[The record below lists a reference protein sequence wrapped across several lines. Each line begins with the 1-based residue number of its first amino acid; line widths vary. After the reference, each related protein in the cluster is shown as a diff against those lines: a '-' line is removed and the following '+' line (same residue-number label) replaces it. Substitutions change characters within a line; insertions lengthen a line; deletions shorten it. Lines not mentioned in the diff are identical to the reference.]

1 MHGAT
6 IAPSAGVDVRPIADI
21 AANMGLDPEALIPYG
36 RYKAKIPLEAVGE
49 GAARG
54 KLVVVTGITPTPA
67 GEGKT
72 TTTVGLTQGLGRLGV
87 SAAATLREPSLGP
100 IFGIKGGG
108 TGGGKARIEPEDEVN
123 VHFTG
128 DAHAV
133 GSAHNLLAALADNAV
148 RLGRIPGLTPAG
160 VTLRRV
166 SDMEERSLRQIAAG
180 LGGAN
185 NAPVR
190 ETGFDIVT
198 ASEVMAILALSS
210 GLDDLRQRLSRMVIG
225 YADDGRAV
233 TADVVGAVGSM
244 MALLRHAILP
254 NLVQTTEGQPVIA
267 HTGPFGNIAHGCS
280 SVVGDRL
287 ALAHADYVLTEAGFG
302 ADLGFEKFMHIKAR
316 SSGLLPHA
324 AVIVATVR
332 ALKNHGGVRVR
343 DLDPPAPAAVE
354 AGMANLRHLI
364 GVIRSF
370 GLPVVVALN
379 RFPAD
384 TAEEL
389 RIAKQGSEEA
399 GAAAAVESTA
409 FADGGAGATELAE
422 ALIDAT
428 AAADPCAAPEPNYAY
443 ALSDSL
449 EDKVLAIA
457 RRVYNADDVSWS
469 ASARAQLRRFTD
481 LGWGNLPVCMAKTHL
496 SISDRPE
503 RKGRPSGYTFE
514 VSDVRASVGAGF
526 IYPIAGNIVTM
537 PGLPSN
543 PRSLDVDASGAIVGL

>member
-1 MHGAT
+1 M
-6 IAPSAGVDVRPIADI
+6 RPITEI
-21 AANMGLDPEALIPYG
+21 AGEMGLDPEALIPYG
-36 RYKAKIPLEAVGE
+36 RYKAKVPLEAIGE
-49 GAARG
+49 GPARG
-54 KLVVVTGITPTPA
+54 KLIVVTGITPTPA

-72 TTTVGLTQGLGRLGV
+72 TTTVGLVQGLGRLGV

-100 IFGIKGGG
+100 IFGVKGGG
-108 TGGGKARIEPEDEVN
+108 TGGGRARVEPEDEVN
-123 VHFTG
+123 IHFTG

-133 GSAHNLLAALADNAV
+133 GSAHNLLAALTDNAV
-148 RLGRIPGLTPAG
+148 QRGRVPGLTPAG
-160 VTLRRV
+160 ISLRRV
-166 SDMEERSLRQIAAG
+166 SDMEERSLRQIVTG

-190 ETGFDIVT
+190 ESGFDIVT

-210 GLDDLRQRLSRMVIG
+210 GLDDLRERLNRMVVG
-225 YADDGRAV
+225 FADDRRAV
-233 TADVVGAVGSM
+233 TAADVGAVGSM
-244 MALLRHAILP
+244 MALLRHALLP
-254 NLVQTTEGQPVIA
+254 NLVQTSEGQPVVV

-280 SVVGDRL
+280 SVLGDRL

-316 SSGLLPHA
+316 SSGLLPHG

-332 ALKNHGGVRVR
+332 ALKHHGGVPVR

-379 RFPAD
+379 RFPTD

-409 FADGGAGATELAE
+409 FADGGAGAAELAE
-422 ALIDAT
+422 ALIG
-428 AAADPCAAPEPNYAY
+428 AAIGAGAPEPNYAY

-449 EDKVLAIA
+449 EDKVLALA
-457 RRVYNADDVSWS
+457 RRVYNADDVAWS
-469 ASARAQLRRFTD
+469 TAARAQLRRFRE
-481 LGWGNLPVCMAKTHL
+481 LGWDGLPVCMAKTHL

-503 RKGRPSGYTFE
+503 RKGRPSGYSFE

-526 IYPIAGNIVTM
+526 IYPIAGSIVTM
-537 PGLPSN
+537 PGLPTT
-543 PRSLDVDASGAIVGL
+543 PRALDTDPTGAILGL